1 MAIFDD
7 LLTALNNKLHALGAF
22 GLALRKADGTIAA
35 LLSGNANGAA
45 LVDLDPAST
54 TTPVTI
60 RRATTPTR
68 ADLSL
73 GPIDVNRRGVQ
84 FVQASARH
92 RRRIPLTSGLAASAA
107 SLTEGPCD
115 AIRTDIDGLVVYGQP
130 VERALLVS
138 QSGAD
143 WTAGAGWTIAGNVAT
158 HAAGGGTAGLEI
170 TLSGYNAHN
179 VGDTLAV
186 VFTTTI
192 TAGTSVTAKLGTGA
206 GTARTATGTYVQLI
220 TSATNQKVIFT
231 PTNDLACTIDLTTVF
246 AIPATPPL
254 AAHVDEPESLINIV
268 GCALDA
274 TPATA
279 HTTARIWGKWLRR
292 AGAVELT

>member
-1 MAIFDD
+1 M
-7 LLTALNNKLHALGAF
+7 
-22 GLALRKADGTIAA
+22 
-35 LLSGNANGAA
+35 SQ
-45 LVDLDPAST
+45 LVKIDSAST
-54 TTPVTI
+54 TLTI

-73 GPIDVNRRGVQ
+73 GPIDVNRRGIQ

-92 RRRIPLTSGLAASAA
+92 RRRIQLTSGLAASAA

-138 QSGAD
+138 QAGAD

-158 HAAGGGTAGLEI
+158 HAAGGGTADLEI
-170 TLSGYNAHN
+170 TLSGYNAHS

-186 VFTTTI
+186 VFATTI
-192 TAGTSVTAKLGTGA
+192 SAGTSVTAKLGTGA

-231 PTNDLACTIDLTTVF
+231 PTNDLACTIDLTTVY

-254 AAHVDEPESLINIV
+254 AANVDEPESLINIV
-268 GCALDA
+268 GCALDS